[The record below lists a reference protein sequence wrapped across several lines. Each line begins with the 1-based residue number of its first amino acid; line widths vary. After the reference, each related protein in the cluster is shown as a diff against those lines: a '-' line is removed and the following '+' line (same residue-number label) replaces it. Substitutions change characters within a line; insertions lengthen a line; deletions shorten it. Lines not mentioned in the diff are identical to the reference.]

1 MFLYLYILI
10 LKYFYNN
17 ICIII
22 NPIKMNGSNFSSSFN
37 PPDFLIPTALHL
49 KKSIVFDS
57 KTTKESKSTK
67 TKIDAPSRR
76 SSRLNPI
83 EDSDHDESS
92 HSITKKKKKKK
103 DTRKKRRK
111 RSKRRRR
118 RKH

>member
-57 KTTKESKSTK
+57 KTTKESKAKPHQMESNSSK
-67 TKIDAPSRR
+67 ASRTNWNVMTDK
-76 SSRLNPI
+76 SGKCMFCGEIAIPGDSVCYQCNPG
-83 EDSDHDESS
+83 
-92 HSITKKKKKKK
+92 
-103 DTRKKRRK
+103 
-111 RSKRRRR
+111 
-118 RKH
+118 